1 MKRFLIFLS
10 LILLLS
16 SCLGP
21 FKELKYQIEDG
32 WDEQL
37 LNGQPTPLIDIANE
51 KDVKSL
57 WTIQNS
63 SEKFWGS
70 NDKLLESHRVDSF
83 IFEDFLFTVNNKGGI
98 KKINLSDGKVLWEK
112 SFDVDVSAGLSG
124 DSDYLYFVTGSGLL
138 WCIDHR
144 GNELWK
150 SYVGGQVFIKP
161 LPNSTFVVVKLN
173 NNKFVQ
179 LNSIDGT
186 IKWQYEPPNPPLSM
200 NTQGD
205 IIYSDGVIY
214 SGLPQGK
221 LIAIAAETGLFLW
234 EVTFSSSGGLNEIE
248 RIDDVTSKPVID
260 GSIIYVISSSGNIA
274 AIDRRSA
281 LVNWSRPLS
290 SSHGF
295 NLSENSL
302 VIVHETNSIYSLNNE
317 AGKTNWKNED
327 LKYRNIGRGAI
338 VGNYLVVGDFEGF
351 LHFFNL
357 NDGKLSNRIKMSG
370 SQIIDNIIVVNEN
383 KLIATDVTGNIFLVS
398 IN

>member
-83 IFEDFLFTVNNKGGI
+83 IFEDFLFTVNNKGRI
-98 KKINLSDGKVLWEK
+98 KKINISDGKVLWEK